1 MGETSAAAL
10 QALAL
15 GKPLVVSD
23 LGWFAELP
31 GEVVRHVP
39 VGGPEIDVLAA
50 VLEELAGEEAARRA
64 LGEAA
69 REYIR
74 TDHDLERV
82 AELYLGALEWAVG
95 GEAVSVAVLR
105 EIAQAAADVEIGADS
120 PELAVI
126 ARELRESEIV

>member
-1 MGETSAAAL
+1 M
-10 QALAL
+10 
-15 GKPLVVSD
+15 
-23 LGWFAELP
+23 
-31 GEVVRHVP
+31 
-39 VGGPEIDVLAA
+39 LAA
-50 VLEELAGEEAARRA
+50 VLEELAGDGGARRA

-95 GEAVSVAVLR
+95 GEAVSVAVVR

-120 PELAVI
+120 PELAAI
-126 ARELRESEIV
+126 SRELRESDLV